1 MTTSFLPLPPVQV
14 LTTEPR
20 RDSGAT
26 LEDVIAA
33 FHRARSEVA
42 NLLAH
47 AGLDPTKTRE
57 SARELG
63 LNRGLT
69 WRITRMV
76 RESDPTLVAS
86 EVPGAAS
93 MARFFDAC
101 RQRGAP
107 EGAVTT
113 AIAALEGFETAV
125 SECSGDR
132 KTLAMLLANRTHA
145 RGASEAEKARRKM
158 FEGGGAVWG
167 VQAQVRFVT
176 VFVYP
181 SPTNPMKLDAGH
193 VTGYVGFRR
202 LSSRPWPMSYEA
214 VFSNTGEARKLNKEP
229 LDPEGFTEGQL
240 QLLKRYCS
248 PSSPEIQIV
257 QSGGFKRFEL
267 AAGPVGNE
275 GLTTCVF
282 GTRLREIQDRYSAT
296 PAPGSF
302 SVILSTPVE
311 RVIFDLFLH
320 RDLNI
325 HTPAH
330 TQLLDRLTYPHSHI
344 ESEFDRQSLPITE
357 TPALLPPGIHGTLCP
372 HIPWYTNL
380 VEDVTGRI
388 AQPIDNFIG
397 SRFEMTY
404 PPLSTMLR
412 RSFDLMPPPNA

>member
-1 MTTSFLPLPPVQV
+1 MITTALSKPVQI
-14 LTTEPR
+14 LAADHRREP
-20 RDSGAT
+20 SSS

-42 NLLAH
+42 NLLSQS
-47 AGLDPTKTRE
+47 GLDATKTRE

-107 EGAVTT
+107 EQSISA
-113 AIAALEGFETAV
+113 AMAALQDFETAV

-132 KTLAMLLANRTHA
+132 KTLAMLLANRTEA

-176 VFVYP
+176 VFAFP
-181 SPTNPMKLDAGH
+181 SPDDPTMIDAGH
-193 VTGYVGFRR
+193 VTGFVGFRR
-202 LSSRPWPMSYEA
+202 LSSRPWPMTYEA
-214 VFSNTGEARKLNKEP
+214 VFSNQGEIRQFVKEP

-240 QLLKRYCS
+240 QLLKRFCS
-248 PSSPEIQIV
+248 PRNPEIQIV

-282 GTRLREIQDRYSAT
+282 GTRLRAWQERYSPTGARS
-296 PAPGSF
+296 GF
-302 SVILSTPVE
+302 MVIINTPVE
-311 RVIFDLFLH
+311 RVIFDMFLH
-320 RDLNI
+320 RDLNVSS
-325 HTPAH
+325 PPM
-330 TQLLDRLTYPHSHI
+330 TQLLDRLTYPHGHI
-344 ESEFDRQSLPITE
+344 ESEFDRQSLPLSE
-357 TPALLPPGIHGTLCP
+357 SPVMLPPGVHGTLCP
-372 HIPWYTNL
+372 HIPWYTSL
-380 VEDVTGRI
+380 IEDVTQRI
-388 AQPIDNFIG
+388 GQPIENFVG

-412 RSFDLMPPPNA
+412 RSFPLMPPPGA

>member
-1 MTTSFLPLPPVQV
+1 MTTSLAPISPVQV
-14 LTTEPR
+14 LATENR
-20 RDSGAT
+20 RDTQAT

-47 AGLDPTKTRE
+47 AGLDPNKTRE

-76 RESDPTLVAS
+76 RESDPTVVAS

-93 MARFFDAC
+93 MARFFEAC
-101 RQRGAP
+101 RLRGAP
-107 EGAVTT
+107 DDAIATAV
-113 AIAALEGFETAV
+113 AALEHFETAV

-132 KTLAMLLANRTHA
+132 KTLAMLLANHSNA

-158 FEGGGAVWG
+158 FEGGGSVWG
-167 VQAQVRFVT
+167 VQAQIRFVS

-181 SPTNPMKLDAGH
+181 SETDPLKLDAGH

-202 LSSRPWPMSYEA
+202 LSSRPWPMTYEA
-214 VFSNTGEARKLNKEP
+214 VFSNEGEARKINKEP

-240 QLLKRYCS
+240 QLMKRYCS
-248 PSSPEIQIV
+248 PASPEIQIV

-282 GTRLREIQDRYSAT
+282 GTRLREIQDRYSAVH
-296 PAPGSF
+296 APGSF
-302 SVILSTPVE
+302 SVIINTPIE

-320 RDLNI
+320 RDLQI
-325 HTPAH
+325 TTPAH
-330 TQLLDRLTYPHSHI
+330 TQLIDRLTYLHGHV
-344 ESEFDRQSLPITE
+344 EAEFERQSLPLTE
-357 TPALLPPGIHGTLCP
+357 TPMLLPPGLHGTLSA
-372 HIPWYTNL
+372 HIPWYSTL
-380 VEDVTGRI
+380 VDDVTTRI
-388 AQPIDNFIG
+388 GHPIDHFIG

-404 PPLSTMLR
+404 PPLSTMIR
-412 RSFDLMPPPNA
+412 RSFPLMKPPGA